1 MCFLM
6 SVFLK
11 GPSMNHA
18 FLSLNEPVSLLATRL
33 PCLVLLYLKWFWL
46 RFILFITPP
55 FQISVDPNVWVLEST
70 TCFLVRCQGN
80 TLQEQRTRGRGAT
93 AEVQM
98 RATSPA
104 LIFFSSKRSSKAD
117 AVREIWICKNGK
129 RHVFTNMSKKRKAT
143 RQNILAGGKKLK
155 KREKKTDSSLEYR
168 KHVFPLQLALTRCS
182 LHESMLFN

>member
-1 MCFLM
+1 MSPYPSWQPGYRVSCCSIWSDFGSGSYCLSHPPSRLVLTLM
-6 SVFLK
+6 SESWRAPLVSSCVAKAIPCKSK
-11 GPSMNHA
+11 GQEGG
-18 FLSLNEPVSLLATRL
+18 EPRLRCRWERLLL
-33 PCLVLLYLKWFWL
+33 HWF
-46 RFILFITPP
+46 
-55 FQISVDPNVWVLEST
+55 
-70 TCFLVRCQGN
+70 
-80 TLQEQRTRGRGAT
+80 
-93 AEVQM
+93 
-98 RATSPA
+98 
-104 LIFFSSKRSSKAD
+104 FFSSKRSSKAD

>member
-1 MCFLM
+1 M
-6 SVFLK
+6 SPY
-11 GPSMNHA
+11 PSWQPGYCVSCCSIWSD
-18 FLSLNEPVSLLATRL
+18 FGSGSYCLSH
-33 PCLVLLYLKWFWL
+33 
-46 RFILFITPP
+46 PP

-104 LIFFSSKRSSKAD
+104 LIFFFLQAFFKSRCSERNLNLQ
-117 AVREIWICKNGK
+117 E
-129 RHVFTNMSKKRKAT
+129 RKAPRLYQYVQEKESNT
-143 RQNILAGGKKLK
+143 SKHIGRRKKTK
-155 KREKKTDSSLEYR
+155 KGRKKTDSSLEYR